1 MKKTLSTILCKILA
15 LVILVITGNNL
26 LFADSG
32 IYGGG
37 PIYKNRSYSISE
49 LKNSGFTY
57 VVVWTIHIDASGNLN
72 FNAEFPLVQNG
83 SYIGASTYP
92 NFASD
97 IASLK
102 VAPTSINRVEFCL
115 AAWGSSTFANIKSLI
130 ASQGTGS
137 SSILYKNFQA
147 LKSAFPTVDAIGF
160 DDETTY
166 DASSATAFAVMLGGL
181 GFKVSLVPYTNSSFW
196 TSVAS
201 NTNSQRPG
209 TVDRVDLQCYSGGA
223 GNSPCS
229 WNFGG
234 IKINPGLWDSEK
246 TTSQVTSQL
255 TTWKNQC
262 GITGGFM
269 WLYDDFANSSGTA
282 QYAAAIN
289 TVFSGSG
296 GTSAATFYKDC
307 NYGGYAV
314 GLSAGN
320 YTLSQ
325 LQSHGIANDD
335 ISSLT
340 VQSGYTVTLYWDD
353 NFSGSVLTKTA
364 SDACLVD
371 DGWNDKVSSLKI
383 AATSARAST
392 LQPVVNSEINVISRQ
407 NELQL
412 ITTEDLSGIP
422 VRVFDMAGR
431 QLLTARPVSNRINI
445 SNLSPG
451 VYFLVYNK
459 NGKQFTKRF
468 VK

>member
-1 MKKTLSTILCKILA
+1 MKNIYTMLLA
-15 LVILVITGNNL
+15 LMILSGNV
-26 LFADSG
+26 LFATSG

-160 DDETTY
+160 DDESTY
-166 DASSATAFAVMLGGL
+166 DANSATAFAVMLGGL

-234 IKINPGLWDSEK
+234 IPINPGLWDSEK

-262 GITGGFM
+262 GITGGFI
-269 WLYDDFANSSGTA
+269 WLYDDFDNSSLTA

-289 TVFSGSG
+289 NVFGST
-296 GTSAATFYKDC
+296 GTAAATFYKDC

-325 LQSHGIANDD
+325 LAARGIVNDD

-353 NFSGSVLTKTA
+353 NYLGAALVKTA

-383 AATSARAST
+383 SAPGARIASP
-392 LQPVVNSEINVISRQ
+392 PVGDNTGVHILARQ
-407 NELQL
+407 NKLQ
-412 ITTEDLSGIP
+412 IVTTPNLSGTSMHIYD
-422 VRVFDMAGR
+422 VMGR
-431 QLLTARPVSNRINI
+431 LVLVTRPVSNRINV
-445 SNLSPG
+445 STLPPG
-451 VYFLVYNK
+451 VYVLVYIQ
-459 NGKQFTKRF
+459 NGKQVTKRF